1 MDDFRR
7 PPVDRLNTP
16 PIAPKRPLNPTA
28 VTEPV
33 MAPQPALPPQP
44 IEVPAVPPKKSWK
57 KRLTFFLIGFFIAVI
72 ASTLAVWVWYSSQL
86 APVNA
91 SDTKKIVVVIEP
103 GNGPKAIADKLK
115 NEGVIRNTTAFLW
128 YTRIEK
134 VQNALQAG
142 TYRLSPSESTQDV
155 VTHLTNGNVDT
166 FDLTFLPGAT
176 LKQNR
181 EVFLKA
187 GYSEAEVDAALSAT
201 YTSPL
206 FEGKP
211 STADLEGYIYGDT
224 YKFGAGESVQNIL
237 THIFKTYYVAV
248 QKNNLIAQ
256 YQARGLTLYQ
266 GITLASIIQR
276 EAIGGDEPQIAQV
289 FYKRLEIDMPLGSDV
304 TYQYIADKTG
314 VPRDTNLDSP
324 YNTRRYPGL
333 PPGPIAVP
341 GIDALK
347 AVANPAPGN
356 YLYFLSG
363 DDNVT
368 YYGTT
373 LQEHEANIR
382 NHCSQKCQIL

>member
-16 PIAPKRPLNPTA
+16 QVPPKRPLNPAA
-28 VTEPV
+28 VVELPQ
-33 MAPQPALPPQP
+33 APQVPLTPQP
-44 IEVPAVPPKKSWK
+44 IEAPSKPPKKSWK
-57 KRLTFFLIGFFIAVI
+57 KRITFFLIGFI
-72 ASTLAVWVWYSSQL
+72 LAVLASAVAVWFWYSSQL

-91 SDTKKIVVVIEP
+91 SDTKKVVVVIEP
-103 GNGPKAIADKLK
+103 GTGPKAIAEKLK
-115 NEGVIRNTTAFLW
+115 SENIIRSTTAFLW

-142 TYRLSPSESTQDV
+142 TYRLSPSESTQEV
-155 VTHLTNGNVDT
+155 VKHLTNGNVDN

-181 EVFLKA
+181 EVIIKA
-187 GYSEAEVDAALSAT
+187 GYSEAEVDAALNAT
-201 YTSPL
+201 YNSPL

-211 STADLEGYIYGDT
+211 ATADLEGYIYGDT

-237 THIFKTYYVAV
+237 THIFDTYYAAV
-248 QKNNLIAQ
+248 QKNNLVAQ
-256 YQARGLTLYQ
+256 YQAKGLTLYQ

-276 EAIGGDEPQIAQV
+276 EAIGDDEPQIAQV

-304 TYQYIADKTG
+304 TYQYAADKAG

-341 GIDALK
+341 GLAALK

-363 DDNVT
+363 DNNVT

-382 NHCSQKCQIL
+382 DHCRQKCQIL

>member
-7 PPVDRLNTP
+7 PPVDRLNSP
-16 PIAPKRPLNPTA
+16 QVPPKRPLNPAA
-28 VTEPV
+28 VVEPPQ
-33 MAPQPALPPQP
+33 APHVPLAPQP
-44 IEVPAVPPKKSWK
+44 IEAPSKLPRKSWK
-57 KRLTFFLIGFFIAVI
+57 KRIIFFLIGFI
-72 ASTLAVWVWYSSQL
+72 LAVLASAVAVWFWYSSQL

-91 SDTKKIVVVIEP
+91 SDTKKVVVVIEP
-103 GNGPKAIADKLK
+103 GTGPKAIAEKLK
-115 NEGVIRNTTAFLW
+115 GEGVVRSTTAFLW

-155 VTHLTNGNVDT
+155 VKHLTSGNVDT

-176 LKQNR
+176 LTQNR
-181 EVFLKA
+181 EVFIKA
-187 GYSEAEVDAALSAT
+187 GYSEAEVDAALSAP
-201 YTSPL
+201 YNSPL

-211 STADLEGYIYGDT
+211 TTADLEGYIYGDT
-224 YKFGAGESVQNIL
+224 YKFGAGESVQDIL
-237 THIFKTYYVAV
+237 THIFETYLAAI
-248 QKNNLIAQ
+248 QKNNLVAQ

-304 TYQYIADKTG
+304 TYQYAADKAG

-341 GIDALK
+341 GLAALK
-347 AVANPAPGN
+347 AVGSPASGN

-363 DDNVT
+363 DDDVT

-382 NHCSQKCQIL
+382 DHCKAKCQIL